1 LLSIIQYDKIKL
13 DNMNIYLHSLFEKYK
28 LSEKDRYEI
37 SQIYWFLPI
46 DKKQNLLQNFE
57 LVAAKI
63 IKIEKTLELEKEIL
77 IWNSVERIKNS
88 ILANRKQ
95 KIDAHIKKEI
105 DLLKG
110 EI

>member
-1 LLSIIQYDKIKL
+1 
-13 DNMNIYLHSLFEKYK
+13 MNIYLHSLFEKYK

-37 SQIYWFLPI
+37 SQIYGFLPI
-46 DKKQNLLQNFE
+46 EKKQNLIENFE

-63 IKIEKTLELEKEIL
+63 IKIEETLELEKEIL
-77 IWNSVERIKNS
+77 IGNSVERIKNS
-88 ILANRKQ
+88 ILENRKQ
-95 KIDAHIKKEI
+95 KIDAHIKREI

>member
-1 LLSIIQYDKIKL
+1 MLSIIQYDKIKL

-46 DKKQNLLQNFE
+46 EKKQNLIQNFG

-63 IKIEKTLELEKEIL
+63 IKIEETLELEKEIL

-88 ILANRKQ
+88 ILENRKQ

>member
-1 LLSIIQYDKIKL
+1 MLSIIQYDKIKL

-46 DKKQNLLQNFE
+46 EKKQNLIQNFG
-57 LVAAKI
+57 LVSAKI
-63 IKIEKTLELEKEIL
+63 IKIEETLELEKEIL

-88 ILANRKQ
+88 ILENRKQ